1 MAHSE
6 GDRVPIVCHAR
17 CDCNYS
23 LAHSDCNCNQMAET
37 DASAALAAIIRREMP
52 DARAV
57 AAWTALLRAHATLM
71 RALDSDLR
79 TKTGSGLNDFDV
91 LATLGGAGG
100 TLRMADLAER
110 AYSSRSGMTRRI
122 DRLEEDGLV
131 ARVQT
136 DQDGRGVVVMLT
148 EAGTER
154 MAELAAAHL
163 RDVRNLFANRLEA
176 SELAALE
183 ALLKKV
189 AVETSFG

>member
-1 MAHSE
+1 
-6 GDRVPIVCHAR
+6 
-17 CDCNYS
+17 
-23 LAHSDCNCNQMAET
+23 MAET
-37 DASAALAAIIRREMP
+37 DPSAALAAIIRREVP
-52 DARAV
+52 NPRAV

-79 TKTGSGLNDFDV
+79 TRTGSGLNDFDV
-91 LATLGGAGG
+91 LATLGSAGG
-100 TLRMADLAER
+100 TLRIADLAER

-122 DRLEEDGLV
+122 DRLEQEGLV

-148 EAGTER
+148 EAGARR

-163 RDVRNLFANRLEA
+163 REMRNLFANRLQA

-189 AVETSFG
+189 TVETSFG